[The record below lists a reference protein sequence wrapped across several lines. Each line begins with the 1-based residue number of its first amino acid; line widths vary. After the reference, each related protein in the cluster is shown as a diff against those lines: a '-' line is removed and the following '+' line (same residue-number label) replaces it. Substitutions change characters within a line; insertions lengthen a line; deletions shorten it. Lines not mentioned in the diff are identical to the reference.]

1 MAYDVPLEGWQ
12 ANAQHHIKNVGAA
25 IGICD
30 EAVHNKPL
38 LEFIH
43 QMGLYLGQFAAVKAR
58 VAAPRSICARAR
70 ARVYVC
76 VCGDVDA
83 IVKCG
88 VGKLVLFSSYYGNGV
103 LPCPWSSKQKAILVS
118 YL

>member
-43 QMGLYLGQFAAVKAR
+43 QMGLYLGQFAAVKSR

-70 ARVYVC
+70 LRVCVYVC
-76 VCGDVDA
+76 VGMWMP
-83 IVKCG
+83 
-88 VGKLVLFSSYYGNGV
+88 L
-103 LPCPWSSKQKAILVS
+103 
-118 YL
+118 

>member
-43 QMGLYLGQFAAVKAR
+43 QMGLYLGQFAAVNAWIT
-58 VAAPRSICARAR
+58 AAWCMRCMMSI
-70 ARVYVC
+70 YFNNLKETNP
-76 VCGDVDA
+76 
-83 IVKCG
+83 IQS
-88 VGKLVLFSSYYGNGV
+88 LY
-103 LPCPWSSKQKAILVS
+103 
-118 YL
+118 